1 MKYLQ
6 EEQGVRFEQG
16 PNSDSDLLFLLD
28 SLFLLLVSMD
38 EDLQLPELNLQEDG
52 DMQEQEQKQG
62 HSCFGRDH

>member
-6 EEQGVRFEQG
+6 EEEGVRFEQG

-28 SLFLLLVSMD
+28 SLFLLLVSME

-52 DMQEQEQKQG
+52 DMREQEQEQG
-62 HSCFGRDH
+62 HSCFERDH

>member
-16 PNSDSDLLFLLD
+16 PKSDSDLLFLLD
-28 SLFLLLVSMD
+28 SLFLLLVSME

-52 DMQEQEQKQG
+52 NIQEQKQG
-62 HSCFGRDH
+62 QEHSCFGMDH